1 MMLGLKISA
10 SGNTYL
16 IRRKKVCKNEEFF
29 PSDEFLCRM
38 FFLPAI
44 IFTEAKPK
52 LIKLK
57 VI

>member
-44 IFTEAKPK
+44 IFTEAR
-52 LIKLK
+52 
-57 VI
+57 